1 MTAAFTT
8 MSAAQSAKKS
18 TGAEDTS
25 AGQRGKSLLG
35 TAVVLIWNDV
45 LPQGR
50 DIFYDWHDKEHIP
63 ERLDIPGFLRGRR
76 YRKPGHSPE
85 WLTIYEA
92 DELQVLVSPEYLAR
106 LNSPTPRT
114 ANALQYFK
122 NTSRAVCKAVHS
134 MGASTGGY
142 VLAMR
147 LDVSAAQSDEMCRFF
162 VTEVFPR
169 LAAQIGVIACHLFCA
184 DQPGSYLPT
193 AESSTREFDVPSWVL
208 LIETTTADAA
218 DRALQLI
225 DAENL
230 AALGVAVRKDY
241 AVYSLEICRLAPL
254 RAIP

>member
-1 MTAAFTT
+1 M
-8 MSAAQSAKKS
+8 
-18 TGAEDTS
+18 
-25 AGQRGKSLLG
+25 LG

-76 YRKPGHSPE
+76 YRKTGHSPE

-92 DELQVLVSPEYLAR
+92 DNLDVLVSPEYLAR

-122 NTSRAVCKAVHS
+122 NTSRAVCKVVHS
-134 MGASTGGY
+134 IGASTGGH

-147 LDVSAAQSDEMCRFF
+147 LDVSAARSGEMCRLL

-169 LAAQIGVIACHLFCA
+169 LEAQIGVIACHLFCA

-208 LIETTTADAA
+208 LVEATTADAA
-218 DRALQLI
+218 DRALRLI
-225 DAENL
+225 EAENL
-230 AALGVAVRKDY
+230 ADLGVAVRKDY

-254 RAIP
+254 GATP